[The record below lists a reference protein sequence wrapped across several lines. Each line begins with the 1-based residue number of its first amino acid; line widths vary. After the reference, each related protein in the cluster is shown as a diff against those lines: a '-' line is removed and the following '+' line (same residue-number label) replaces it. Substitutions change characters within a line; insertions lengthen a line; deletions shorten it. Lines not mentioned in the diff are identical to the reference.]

1 MSEKIKEAEV
11 SEETLGVQAGER
23 EINSSVLVT
32 HTDSYIHERMKA
44 QPRNLKSFDL
54 KVEEKKTPGKH
65 RLSLPDEFKAYE
77 RKYTFRW
84 IFKRKQAIDE
94 ACDVKGW
101 TLVNRTYFQD
111 VPAFHF
117 NVSGACERGDN
128 ILAFMAKKKAEEL
141 RKIPGQK
148 STDMINA
155 TLSRHKGNPNFY
167 VPKGDEDEDGT
178 VIGI

>member
-1 MSEKIKEAEV
+1 MSEKIEKEIV
-11 SEETLGVQAGER
+11 KEETLGEQTEGR
-23 EINSSVLVT
+23 EMQSSVLVT

-54 KVEEKKTPGKH
+54 RVEEKKVPGTH
-65 RLSLPDEFKAYE
+65 RLSLPPEFKAYE

-101 TLVNRTYFQD
+101 TLVNRTYFPD
-111 VPAFHF
+111 VPAYHF

-128 ILAFMAKKKAEEL
+128 ILAFIPKKKAEEL

-148 STDMINA
+148 SNDMINA
-155 TLSRHKGNPNFY
+155 ALNRHKGNPNFY
-167 VPKGDEDEDGT
+167 VPKGDDDDGT